1 MMETSISIVIPAFNE
16 EQYIGKTL
24 DHINSARAYLKN
36 KSERLVEIIVVDNA
50 STDRTAEVAESLD
63 AKVLYEPV
71 RNIGHVRNAGAR
83 LATGDTLVF
92 IDADVLV
99 PETLLWRIGQA
110 MDSPECAG
118 GAVSI
123 DHRPKRTLIRLYLG
137 FWRILGDLFD
147 MAQGGT
153 QFCRRNVFMELGGYD
168 EAFYMGEDVDF
179 YWRLRKHAAR
189 QQLKLCFLRD
199 VEVVPSAR
207 RFDQWPVWR
216 TLVWTNPL
224 YALLFRRK
232 MKAWGGWYQS
242 GPR

>member
-1 MMETSISIVIPAFNE
+1 METAISIVIPAFNE
-16 EQYIGKTL
+16 ELYIGKTL
-24 DHINSARAYLKN
+24 EHINNAKDYLQNKSARP
-36 KSERLVEIIVVDNA
+36 VEIILVDNA
-50 STDRTAEVAESLD
+50 STDRTAEIAEGLG
-63 AKVLYEPV
+63 AKVIHEPV
-71 RNIGHVRNAGAR
+71 RNIGQVRNVGAK

-99 PETLLWRIGQA
+99 PKNILWRIGET

-118 GAVSI
+118 GAVTI
-123 DHRPKRTLIRLYLG
+123 DHRPKRFLIKLYLG
-137 FWRILGDLFD
+137 FWKILGNLFD

-153 QFCRRNVFMELGGYD
+153 QFCRRSIFMELNGYD
-168 EAFYMGEDVDF
+168 ESLYMGEDIDF
-179 YWRLRKHAAR
+179 YWRLTKLAKSKRLR
-189 QQLKLCFLRD
+189 LCCLKD

-216 TLVWTNPL
+216 TLVWTNPI

-232 MKAWGGWYQS
+232 IEAWRGWYQT